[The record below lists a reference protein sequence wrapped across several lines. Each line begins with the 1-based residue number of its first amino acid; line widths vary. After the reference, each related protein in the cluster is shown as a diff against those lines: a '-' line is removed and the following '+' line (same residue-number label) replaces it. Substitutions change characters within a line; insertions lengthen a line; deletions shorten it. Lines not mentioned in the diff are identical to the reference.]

1 MNKEQRS
8 LDRMILNLIF
18 DAMKA
23 LSPDAFDALLTV
35 VQTTGE
41 AACCVDI
48 SRLRPPGG
56 AP

>member
-23 LSPDAFDALLTV
+23 LSPDAFDALLIAI
-35 VQTTGE
+35 QTTGPQQKPMK
-41 AACCVDI
+41 AV
-48 SRLRPPGG
+48 S
-56 AP
+56 